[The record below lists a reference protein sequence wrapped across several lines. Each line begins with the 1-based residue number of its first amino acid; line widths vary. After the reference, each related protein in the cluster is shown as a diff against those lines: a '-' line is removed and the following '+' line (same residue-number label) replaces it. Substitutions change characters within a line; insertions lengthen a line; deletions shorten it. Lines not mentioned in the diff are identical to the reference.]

1 MSSGKITDFLLPY
14 SGNFC
19 GRKLLQSGEKRRFL
33 WIARWCHQI
42 MPCPQI
48 SRRICHTESNRSWMG
63 AGIVAIN
70 CNLWSLI
77 TLVSSPDLIRTGVG
91 LGLGPRLWSHLLHV
105 ICCLVNHSSCVGL
118 SSQWQ
123 CSTYSLATVR
133 WEGTRMW
140 TLMCGRRWNTWS
152 SRSGWVMENICSG

>member
-1 MSSGKITDFLLPY
+1 MVFNSLWEDPGVGDTAVVVCGQLAFFPMSLQKRAWSHLPNFLHICWEMCKTVIVSSGKITDFLLPY

-33 WIARWCHQI
+33 WIAQWCHQI

-91 LGLGPRLWSHLLHV
+91 FGSGTETMITLVARDLLF
-105 ICCLVNHSSCVGL
+105 G
-118 SSQWQ
+118 
-123 CSTYSLATVR
+123 
-133 WEGTRMW
+133 
-140 TLMCGRRWNTWS
+140 
-152 SRSGWVMENICSG
+152 